1 MATEDTAV
9 TEAGAAPAE
18 KPAGKAEKA
27 PAELLIGSGQR
38 INRNPT
44 DISFWALVAEDYR
57 TNGSKLASC
66 GFWALFVHRFGN
78 WRFNVKNRLLA
89 FPLNAL
95 FRLMFD
101 FVRFFFGIQL
111 SVETQVGR
119 RVILLHHG
127 GMYLGAAKI
136 GDGVL
141 LKQNTTMGYRI
152 GGDYGLPTLEDNVE
166 VGTGAAI
173 LGAVTIGHDSFVAA
187 NSLVLKDVPPNS
199 IAMGVPARAFPK
211 LDE

>member
-66 GFWALFVHRFGN
+66 GFWALFVHRYGN

-89 FPLNAL
+89 FPLNFVPTVGAIAASLPPVIVAL
-95 FRLMFD
+95 VD
-101 FVRFFFGIQL
+101 PAAGPWTIAGV
-111 SVETQVGR
+111 
-119 RVILLHHG
+119 VIG
-127 GMYLGAAKI
+127 
-136 GDGVL
+136 
-141 LKQNTTMGYRI
+141 
-152 GGDYGLPTLEDNVE
+152 
-166 VGTGAAI
+166 
-173 LGAVTIGHDSFVAA
+173 LGAVNGLIGAILDPRYVGHAVKVSP
-187 NSLVLKDVPPNS
+187 LVVFLSMLVWGFLWGPIGMILAVPIMVSVKVICARIPALEP
-199 IAMGVPARAFPK
+199 IATLMKG
-211 LDE
+211 